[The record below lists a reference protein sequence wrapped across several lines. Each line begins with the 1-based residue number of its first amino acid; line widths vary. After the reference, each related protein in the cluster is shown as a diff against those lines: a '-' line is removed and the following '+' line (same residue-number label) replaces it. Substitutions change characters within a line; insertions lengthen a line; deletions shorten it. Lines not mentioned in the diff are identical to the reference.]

1 MEPPSFHIGILK
13 KKIITSL
20 TQHDERKP
28 NCKKQAWKWI
38 QSYSKSSQPISTL
51 KLTNN
56 FWNIKSILFWQGFHA
71 VTKLLN
77 AMKIRKNQFIWCLK
91 SRDKAKVSY
100 SQKCGSLEIY
110 SDVIGRAGCFI
121 SNGTLKSGL
130 LSADKGFN
138 PKQSLLNKIFRSY
151 ETKSSINI

>member
-1 MEPPSFHIGILK
+1 MNVLRNKRQNHFE
-13 KKIITSL
+13 KIAWDKTSL
-20 TQHDERKP
+20 KVNSVLKRETK
-28 NCKKQAWKWI
+28 
-38 QSYSKSSQPISTL
+38 QPISTSIL
-51 KLTNN
+51 SNK